1 MIYPYTPF
9 IAEEIYLALPGHKES
24 IMLDSYP
31 EFDSSLVYENESK
44 VVEELI
50 KMIKDVRAY
59 KVENNLAPNA
69 KVKLTIIS
77 EDIDREFFTTYL
89 TRFAFAES
97 VKYNETSEGAVKVY
111 SNCQMIIEDNVDK
124 AELLAKIE
132 KEIARL
138 TSEVTRGEKMLSN
151 PNFLAKAP
159 QAKVE
164 QETNKLNAY
173 KAELQTYLDKKAKL

>member
-1 MIYPYTPF
+1 
-9 IAEEIYLALPGHKES
+9 
-24 IMLDSYP
+24 
-31 EFDSSLVYENESK
+31 
-44 VVEELI
+44 
-50 KMIKDVRAY
+50 
-59 KVENNLAPNA
+59 
-69 KVKLTIIS
+69 
-77 EDIDREFFTTYL
+77 
-89 TRFAFAES
+89 
-97 VKYNETSEGAVKVY
+97 
-111 SNCQMIIEDNVDK
+111 MIIEDNVDK